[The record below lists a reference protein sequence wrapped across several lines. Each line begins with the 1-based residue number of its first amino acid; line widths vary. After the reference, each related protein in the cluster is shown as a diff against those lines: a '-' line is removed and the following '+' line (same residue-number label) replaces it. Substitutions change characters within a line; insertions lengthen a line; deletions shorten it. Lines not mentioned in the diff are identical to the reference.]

1 MSTFTTATMPFPSAL
16 LLLAPFLY
24 LMAALFPDRLF
35 AREPARRWTLSLAVA
50 YAGPILA
57 LMAALAVASG
67 HTGVGLART
76 GLAAGALASS
86 VRLDGLTAVMLLLI
100 TGIAA
105 VILRFSQRYLDGEP
119 GRPRYLRWFL
129 ATMACVSLLVV
140 TNNLLVLVLAWT
152 ASSLALHQLL
162 TFYGERSAALI
173 AAHKKFLLSRA
184 ADVALLAA
192 VALVWHATGT
202 LRIDALLDHAARM
215 GEVPRSLEAA
225 GLLLAIGAAIRS
237 AQLPFHGWLIQVME
251 APTPVSA
258 FLHAGVVNVAGFV
271 MIRLAG
277 LVGRLEG
284 GQTLLVIVGTTTAVF
299 AALVLTTRV
308 SVKVA
313 LAWSTCAQMGF
324 MLLECGLGA
333 YGLALLHL
341 VAHSLYKAHAFLSSG
356 RAVERQQLR
365 RMAPPAAPTT
375 VAQWVL
381 GAATA
386 SVVVLLLGRVLGLR
400 LDGDVGTR
408 AAAVV
413 LALALAPLFV
423 RGLAEDLGTML
434 RGAGVAVALVVAYA
448 AGHTVFGTIAPTM
461 RGAPTMEAL
470 RFGIVATAFL
480 TLYTVQVAIAARPNG
495 RIARALYPAC
505 FAGFYLDEL
514 CTRLTFHLW
523 PPRTAAARV
532 TPAVIPAYQ
541 DRAA

>member
-215 GEVPRSLEAA
+215 REVPRSLEAA

-381 GAATA
+381 GAAAA

-413 LALALAPLFV
+413 LSLALAPLFV

-448 AGHTVFGTIAPTM
+448 AGHAVFGTIAPTM

>member
-215 GEVPRSLEAA
+215 REVPRSLEAA

-448 AGHTVFGTIAPTM
+448 AGHAVFGTIAPTM